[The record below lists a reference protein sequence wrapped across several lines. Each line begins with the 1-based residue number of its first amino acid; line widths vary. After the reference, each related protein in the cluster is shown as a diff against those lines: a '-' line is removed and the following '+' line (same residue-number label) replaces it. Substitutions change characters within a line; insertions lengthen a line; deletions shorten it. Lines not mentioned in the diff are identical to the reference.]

1 MACVPPQK
9 PFLLDKAEVQNS
21 DICEVLSAFDKVPHS
36 TTTALRGIERGK
48 DILFMFEF
56 KLKKKSLKGRYLKS
70 EEGISWHS
78 IRS

>member
-21 DICEVLSAFDKVPHS
+21 DSCEVLSAFDKVPHS

-48 DILFMFEF
+48 DVLLMFEF
-56 KLKKKSLKGRYLKS
+56 KLRKESRS
-70 EEGISWHS
+70 GIT
-78 IRS
+78 